1 MGKPKK
7 RTALEDAMLLNNA
20 TYFDYLDRAKKIA
33 LSIFEWV
40 NLPESM
46 DSRYLERCLYYTGAA
61 ALFHDPTY
69 GFINTKA
76 TCSNQLNIYGLPTE
90 ITCFSY
96 SYRDVRRVYNGIT
109 APDKDIDSEAVLA
122 INTWDMLPTAPSIE
136 LFCMRLAEAQRIID
150 INIKAQA
157 TPFIVMT
164 DENERLSMVNAFQ
177 QVDKN
182 SVVIFG
188 KRGVF
193 DSDSIKTL
201 NTQSPYIADKVQGYK
216 RDIWNEMLTYLGVD
230 NIEEKAERLVSSE
243 VGGNN
248 ELVNLNLQAYY
259 APRKKAA
266 EQFNEKYGLIGDK
279 AIDVKLRSDIT
290 NLIKRIESSVV
301 GDYFS
306 DDQVNSVIAGDI
318 TGEEADGEV

>member
-20 TYFDYLDRAKKIA
+20 TYFDYLDRVKKIA

-61 ALFHDPTY
+61 AMLHDETY

-76 TCSNQLNIYGLPTE
+76 TCSNNLNIYGLPTE
-90 ITCFSY
+90 ITAFSY
-96 SYRDVRRVYNGIT
+96 SYRDVRRVYNGLT
-109 APDKDIDSEAVLA
+109 EANADINSEAVLVL
-122 INTWDMLPTAPSIE
+122 NTWDMLPTAPSIE

-157 TPFIVMT
+157 TPYVVMT
-164 DENERLSMVNAFQ
+164 DENERLSMINAFQ

-182 SVVIFG
+182 SAVIFG

-193 DSDSIKTL
+193 DSDSIKIL
-201 NTQSPYIADKVQGYK
+201 NTNAPYIADKVQGYK
-216 RDIWNEMLTYLGVD
+216 RDIWNEMLSYLGVD
-230 NIEEKAERLVSSE
+230 NIEEKAERLVASE

-248 ELVNLNLQAYY
+248 ELVNLNLQSFY
-259 APRKKAA
+259 ATRKLAA
-266 EQFNEKYGLIGDK
+266 KQFNEKYGLTGDN
-279 AIDVKLRSDIT
+279 AIDVKLRSDIG
-290 NLIKRIESSVV
+290 NLVKRVESVV
-301 GDYFS
+301 VDDYFGEQQIK
-306 DDQVNSVIAGDI
+306 DVIANDI
-318 TGEEADGEV
+318 TGETDGEV

>member
-20 TYFDYLDRAKKIA
+20 TYFDYLDRVKKIA

-61 ALFHDPTY
+61 AMLHDETY

-76 TCSNQLNIYGLPTE
+76 TCSNNLNIYGLPTE
-90 ITCFSY
+90 ITAFSY
-96 SYRDVRRVYNGIT
+96 SYRDVRRVYNGLT
-109 APDKDIDSEAVLA
+109 EASADINSEAVLVL
-122 INTWDMLPTAPSIE
+122 NTWDMLPTAPSIE

-157 TPFIVMT
+157 TPFVIMT

-182 SVVIFG
+182 SAVIFG

-201 NTQSPYIADKVQGYK
+201 NTTAPYIADKVQGYK
-216 RDIWNEMLTYLGVD
+216 RDIWNEMLSYLGVD
-230 NIEEKAERLVSSE
+230 NIEEKAERLVASE

-248 ELVNLNLQAYY
+248 ELVNLNLQSFY
-259 APRKKAA
+259 ATRKLAA
-266 EQFNEKYGLIGDK
+266 KQFNEKYGLTGDN
-279 AIDVKLRSDIT
+279 AIDVKLRSDIG
-290 NLIKRIESSVV
+290 NLVKRVESVV
-301 GDYFS
+301 VDDYFGE
-306 DDQVNSVIAGDI
+306 DQIKNVIANDI
-318 TGEEADGEV
+318 TGETDGEV

>member
-1 MGKPKK
+1 
-7 RTALEDAMLLNNA
+7 
-20 TYFDYLDRAKKIA
+20 
-33 LSIFEWV
+33 
-40 NLPESM
+40 
-46 DSRYLERCLYYTGAA
+46 
-61 ALFHDPTY
+61 
-69 GFINTKA
+69 
-76 TCSNQLNIYGLPTE
+76 
-90 ITCFSY
+90 
-96 SYRDVRRVYNGIT
+96 
-109 APDKDIDSEAVLA
+109 
-122 INTWDMLPTAPSIE
+122 
-136 LFCMRLAEAQRIID
+136 MRLAEAQRIID

-157 TPFIVMT
+157 TPFVVMT
-164 DENERLSMVNAFQ
+164 DENERLSMINAFQ

-266 EQFNEKYGLIGDK
+266 EQFNEKYGLTGDK

-306 DDQVNSVIAGDI
+306 EDAVKDVIAGDI